1 MMVLAVFAA
10 LVAVAGVVQAYR
22 VGARTGEWLPFVLLV
37 AGALL
42 TAVVWLVFRV

>member
-1 MMVLAVFAA
+1 MVLAVFAA

-37 AGALL
+37 AGSVV
-42 TAVVWLVFRV
+42 TAVVWLIYRA